1 MEGVVSRSASVKT
14 EAARGA
20 LATLVGQVIRF
31 VIQLASIVVLSR
43 IVGPS
48 VIGLFAMVF
57 VIVAFGEVVRDFG
70 MSSAMI
76 QAKEVT
82 QGQRSNLFWVNS
94 MIGLALAVL
103 CAGSAPLI
111 AKFYEEP
118 ELTTACIAISVVFLL
133 GGIGTQFRAQ
143 MTRDLRFTAISIV
156 DVIAAFLA
164 LIVAVVLALLGAG
177 LWALVIQ
184 QIVTAAT
191 TTLLNVAAA
200 NWMPTLPSRRA
211 GTRALLQFGWHV
223 GLTQIINYA
232 SRNVDTIVVGS
243 MFGASALGFY
253 NRAYQLMTVPIN
265 QLSTPAT
272 KVAFPV
278 LSRIREDHQR
288 YVRFLLIGQRAL
300 VHVVALVFVFTIV
313 IAPAGIE
320 IALGT
325 EWNHVAPIYQIL
337 AVGGL
342 AQAASFASYWVFL
355 SQGKTREVLKMTA
368 LTRGVLIAAIIGGAF
383 FGVIGVA
390 LGYAIVVV
398 LTWPLFLMY
407 LRRVC
412 PEAPAARMF
421 LQPAALYVIYG
432 VAGGAAYLSTIPIG
446 GSWLVV
452 SVAIFVYLVVLVL
465 LYGLIGLFRR
475 DVREVAA
482 LRHLL
487 REVPNG

>member
-1 MEGVVSRSASVKT
+1 MEGVVSRNASVKT

-20 LATLVGQVIRF
+20 LATLAGQVVRF
-31 VIQLASIVVLSR
+31 LIQLASIVALSR

-48 VIGLFAMVF
+48 VIGLFAMIL

-70 MSSAMI
+70 LSSAMV
-76 QAKEVT
+76 QAKEVS

-94 MIGLALAVL
+94 TIGLALAVV
-103 CAGSAPLI
+103 CAASAPLI

-118 ELTTACIAISVVFLL
+118 ELMRACIAISVVFLL

-143 MTRDLRFTAISIV
+143 MTRDLRFTAISVI
-156 DVIAAFLA
+156 DVIAAFVA
-164 LIVAVVLALLGAG
+164 LVVAVTLALLGAG

-184 QIVTAAT
+184 QVVTAAS

-200 NWMPTLPSRRA
+200 RWMPTLPSRRA

-223 GLTQIINYA
+223 GLTQLINYV

-243 MFGASALGFY
+243 MFGATALGFY

-278 LSRIREDHQR
+278 LSRIRDDHQR
-288 YVRFLLIGQRAL
+288 YIRFLLIGQRAL
-300 VHVVALVFVFTIV
+300 VHVIALVFVFTIV

-325 EWNHVAPIYQIL
+325 EWSSVAPIYQIL

-383 FGVIGVA
+383 FGVVGVA
-390 LGYAIVVV
+390 LGYAFVVV
-398 LTWPLFLMY
+398 LTWPAFLVF
-407 LRRVC
+407 LKKVC
-412 PEAPAARMF
+412 PEIPAARMF
-421 LQPAALYVIYG
+421 SQPAALYGVYG
-432 VAGGAAYLSTIPIG
+432 VAGGAAYLSTIPID
-446 GSWLVV
+446 GSWAVV
-452 SVAIFVYLVVLVL
+452 CVAAVVYLVVLL
-465 LYGLIGLFRR
+465 LAYGLLGSFRR
-475 DVREVAA
+475 DVREVVA

-487 REVPNG
+487 REVSNG